1 MQLRVCVCLHVHVSV
16 SVYGCMVLC
25 VCFLG
30 VAGKTGSVS
39 ISVPTHT
46 VELQDK
52 SLC

>member
-1 MQLRVCVCLHVHVSV
+1 
-16 SVYGCMVLC
+16 MVLC